1 MKTNI
6 LLVVAAT
13 IIFASCGNNKP
24 VETTTTSTEIKMPD
38 TSGLAEFQQL
48 KEQQQNDMNIINE
61 VPRSYE
67 ATPLTNNRPSRPAV
81 VYRTAP
87 QRQRQVA
94 RISKPAPRSTK
105 KSGVRTSNDR
115 YGNESAGSE
124 TSETTEPSVATQPT
138 ASTGTGVG
146 TGPVVTAPT
155 ETPEVAKKK
164 GWSKAAK
171 GTAIGAGSG
180 AVLGAI
186 IGKNKGKG
194 AVIGGI
200 IGAAGGYVLGRGQD
214 KKDGRYL
221 TQ

>member
-24 VETTTTSTEIKMPD
+24 VETITTSTEIKMPD

-124 TSETTEPSVATQPT
+124 TSETT
-138 ASTGTGVG
+138 VG

>member
-1 MKTNI
+1 M
-6 LLVVAAT
+6 AAT
-13 IIFASCGNNKP
+13 VVFASCSNNKP
-24 VETTTTSTEIKMPD
+24 VETSTTVTEAKMPD

-61 VPRSYE
+61 VPKSYD
-67 ATPLTNNRPSRPAV
+67 AAPLTNNTVSRPTV

-87 QRQRQVA
+87 SRQPRVA
-94 RISKPAPRSTK
+94 RISKPVRRSTPTP
-105 KSGVRTSNDR
+105 GVRTSQDR
-115 YGNESAGSE
+115 NGNVSDGLENSP
-124 TSETTEPSVATQPT
+124 EPSVTTQPT
-138 ASTGTGVG
+138 ASTGAGAG
-146 TGPVVTAPT
+146 TSPVVTEPT
-155 ETPEVAKKK
+155 ETPEVAKEK

-200 IGAAGGYVLGRGQD
+200 IGAAGGYVLGRKLD